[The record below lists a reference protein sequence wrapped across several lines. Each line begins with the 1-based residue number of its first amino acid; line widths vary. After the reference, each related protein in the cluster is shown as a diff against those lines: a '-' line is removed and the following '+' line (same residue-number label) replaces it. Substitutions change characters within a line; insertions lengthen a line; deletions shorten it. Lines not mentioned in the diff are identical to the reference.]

1 MIRSMPALDAQV
13 AVVGAGPIGMTLA
26 GRLAQR
32 GLSVILLEAHPQP
45 TGEGSK
51 ALCMQRETLEI
62 WDRLGIGER
71 VAQRGIQWD
80 VGRTY
85 FRGRELFSVH
95 LPGIG
100 DDHFPP
106 FVNISQTE
114 VEGLLRRRLGQLP
127 RVEQRRGHR
136 LTGLRQDE
144 EAVTLTCESAAGP
157 STVRVA
163 YAVGTDGAHSSV
175 RHLLGMG
182 FPGHS
187 HEDLFLICDIRATL
201 PFPRE
206 RRFFFDPPWNRG
218 RQVLVHPQ
226 PDDVWRIDWQVP
238 SATDLDAERASGALD
253 RRIRQVVGRKTPYEL
268 VWVTAY
274 RFHQRL
280 APRFRVGRVFLAGDA
295 AHLMS
300 PFGARGLNSG
310 AADAENLAWKLA
322 HVLRADAPEA
332 LLDSYDA
339 ERRAAAVENLAITDA
354 SMRFMVPHGPL
365 RRTTRN
371 AILRGSVRFSTLR
384 RLVNSGRLSQPF
396 IYDGS
401 PVVAPAHEDARLP
414 VHGAVAPDARCTPL
428 GREKG
433 ITRLRDLVGP
443 EFLLLLVCRTTPE
456 RAAAMAVRAVGL
468 AWAAPCRIAVVGA
481 DRPLRGV
488 TVLRDDL
495 GELVA
500 AYGAAGSR
508 AWLIRPDGHLAGS
521 LPLAGRESVDR
532 LPRLQAMAIGDAS
545 SGAGT
550 GTAVDS
556 RRSAIASLPVAAALR
571 RRLRRAG

>member
-1 MIRSMPALDAQV
+1 
-13 AVVGAGPIGMTLA
+13 MTLA

-32 GLSVILLEAHPQP
+32 GLTVVLLEEHAAP

-85 FRGRELFSVH
+85 FRDRELFSVH
-95 LPGIG
+95 LPGSD

-114 VEGLLRRRLGQLP
+114 VEGMLLRRLRQLP
-127 RVEQRRGHR
+127 KVDMRWGHR
-136 LTGLRQDE
+136 LTGLQQDG
-144 EAVTLTCESAAGP
+144 EAVHLTCDGPGGPAAM
-157 STVRVA
+157 TVG
-163 YAVGTDGAHSSV
+163 YAVGADGAHSAV

-187 HEDLFLICDIRATL
+187 HEDLFLICDIRAAL

-206 RRFFFDPPWNRG
+206 RRFFFDPPWNPG

-226 PDDVWRIDWQVP
+226 PDDLWRIDWQVP
-238 SATDLDAERASGALD
+238 DGTDVEAERASGALD
-253 RRIRQVVGRKTPYEL
+253 RRIRQVVGATTPYEL
-268 VWVTAY
+268 AWVTGY

-280 APRFRVGRVFLAGDA
+280 APRFRVGRVLLAGDA

-322 HVLRADAPEA
+322 LVLGGRAPEA

-339 ERRAAAVENLAITDA
+339 ERRAAAAENLAITDA

-365 RRTTRN
+365 RRTARN
-371 AILRGSVRFSTLR
+371 AILRGSLRFAALR

-396 IYDGS
+396 TYDGS
-401 PVVAPAHEDARLP
+401 PVVAPPHDEPRLP
-414 VHGAVAPDARCTPL
+414 PHGAVAPDARCTL
-428 GREKG
+428 VGRERG
-433 ITRLRDLVGP
+433 VERLRDLVGP
-443 EFLLLLVCRTTPE
+443 EFLLLLVCRTTQE
-456 RAAAMAVRAVGL
+456 RAAAMAVRAAGL
-468 AWAAPCRIAVVGA
+468 AWPAPCRVAVVGA

-488 TVLRDDL
+488 SVLRDEA
-495 GELVA
+495 GELVR

-521 LPLAGRESVDR
+521 LPLPGRDAVDP
-532 LPRLQAMAIGDAS
+532 LPSLQAMAIGVS
-545 SGAGT
+545 
-550 GTAVDS
+550 VDPGS
-556 RRSAIASLPVAAALR
+556 AEPVRPPRRSLAHVRFR
-571 RRLRRAG
+571 RRRAA